1 LFLNVLLYCNSGILS
16 SMGSVKKKEKRE
28 PGSPAH
34 ARSTEHVIDA
44 KSDDLYDREMQFV
57 AAPFIY
63 RPA

>member
-1 LFLNVLLYCNSGILS
+1 MYYNSGIHS
-16 SMGSVKKKEKRE
+16 SMVIVKKKEKRE

>member
-1 LFLNVLLYCNSGILS
+1 MVI
-16 SMGSVKKKEKRE
+16 VKKKVKRE

-34 ARSTEHVIDA
+34 ARSTAHVIDA

>member
-1 LFLNVLLYCNSGILS
+1 MFLNVLLYCNSGILS

-28 PGSPAH
+28 PGSPANT
-34 ARSTEHVIDA
+34 RSTEHVIDA
-44 KSDDLYDREMQFV
+44 KSDDLYDREMQFA

>member
-1 LFLNVLLYCNSGILS
+1 
-16 SMGSVKKKEKRE
+16 MGSVKKNEKRE
-28 PGSPAH
+28 PGSPANT
-34 ARSTEHVIDA
+34 RSTEHVIDA